1 MDKVRRNLLNIFR
14 TKAKEIDMKTAS
26 LAMGRNHA
34 YLHQFIYKGSPKNLQ
49 PADRKALA
57 GVLGVNEELL
67 LPTAPE
73 SGMVQLEEGEFVPI
87 PAYDVAASAGHGR
100 LIQQENIR
108 YHLCFQ
114 RNWLS
119 RVSSAPTSELAIIH
133 VEGDS
138 MEPTLSDGDTVL
150 VDLTES
156 YPRRDGIFVIGY
168 EDHLMVKRLRIDPVR
183 QKLAIISDN
192 PLYSAVEDI
201 APHALNVIG
210 KVIWLGRRL

>member
-14 TKAKEIDMKTAS
+14 TSAKDIDMKSAS

-34 YLHQFIYKGSPKNLQ
+34 YLHQFIYKGSPKNLL
-49 PADRKALA
+49 PADRKSLA
-57 GVLGVNEELL
+57 QFLSVDEQLFI
-67 LPTAPE
+67 PTEPE
-73 SGMVQLEEGEFVPI
+73 SGRLMLEEGDFVPI

-100 LIQQENIR
+100 LIQQENIK

-114 RNWLS
+114 RSWLS
-119 RVSSAPTSELAIIH
+119 RVTNAPSGELAIIH

-156 YPRRDGIFVIGY
+156 YPRTDGIFVIGY
-168 EDHLMVKRLRIDPVR
+168 EDHLMAKRLRIDPVR

-201 APHALNVIG
+201 APQALHVIG

>member
-14 TKAKEIDMKTAS
+14 TRAREIDMKSAS

-34 YLHQFIYKGSPKNLQ
+34 YLHQFIYKGSPKYLQ
-49 PADRKALA
+49 PTDRKALA
-57 GVLGVNEELL
+57 EVLNIDEELL
-67 LPTAPE
+67 IPSEPE
-73 SGMVQLEEGEFVPI
+73 GGRLVMEEGDFVPI
-87 PAYDVAASAGHGR
+87 PAYDVTASAGHGK

-114 RNWLS
+114 RSWLS
-119 RVSSAPTSELAIIH
+119 RATSAPVQELAIIH

-138 MEPTLSDGDTVL
+138 MTPTLSDGDTVL

-156 YPRRDGIFVIGY
+156 YPRTDGIFVIGY
-168 EDHLMVKRLRIDPVR
+168 DDHLMVKRLRIDPVR